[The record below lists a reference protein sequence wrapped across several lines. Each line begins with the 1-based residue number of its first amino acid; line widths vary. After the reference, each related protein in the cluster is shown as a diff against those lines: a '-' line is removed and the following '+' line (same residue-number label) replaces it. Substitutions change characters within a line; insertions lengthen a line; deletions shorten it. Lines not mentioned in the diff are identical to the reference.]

1 MIACSHCALP
11 TSPVALFWES
21 FLSTRLPCVCGTLDR
36 VYDDAVR
43 SPQAGIILTQQD
55 MNDRSRAS
63 DEGMPEVGQRPP
75 LRALRAYEPGVVAA
89 QHNAQD
95 IMHHAKPE
103 VAASLLITAAVM
115 EKPKKPRPPINYKK
129 LVEQDTR
136 FKSWLVT
143 PEAALQTEAVSAQT
157 GVVLSH
163 VFKPVRGRLFR
174 EFKAA
179 IEPSPDYLPA
189 PEMQGMG

>member
-11 TSPVALFWES
+11 TLPVALFWES

-36 VYDDAVR
+36 VYDEAAQA
-43 SPQAGIILTQQD
+43 PQAGIILTQQD
-55 MNDRSRAS
+55 INDRSRAS
-63 DEGMPEVGQRPP
+63 DEGMPEVGQRAP
-75 LRALRAYEPGVVAA
+75 LGALRAFEPEVVAA

-95 IMHHAKPE
+95 ITHHPKSE
-103 VAASLLITAAVM
+103 VAASLVIAAAVI
-115 EKPKKPRPPINYKK
+115 ETPKKPRPPINYKR
-129 LVEQDTR
+129 LIENDTR
-136 FKSWLVT
+136 FRSWLVT